1 MPPNGQDAPKV
12 LAGRYRL
19 VKLLGEGRSGLVHQ
33 AKDLQSQER
42 VAVKLLYPQLA
53 TVRDHVRRFSRE
65 FDLLQ
70 RIEHPNVVGAIAF
83 GEEKDGAYAGSWYIV
98 MEYVEGRRLDEVLAQ
113 GALEI
118 DRSANVL
125 LGVARAL
132 EAAHALGVVHR
143 DVEPS
148 NVMLARTRHG
158 EVVKVLD
165 FGVAR
170 LQAGDE
176 SLTDV
181 GVKLG
186 TAEYMSPEYV
196 EEGLLDAR
204 SDLYALGVLAY
215 ALLTGAPPFVGPTM
229 KVMQDH
235 VNTPVTPPSV
245 RVPGLPPWLELLT
258 MRLLAKDPAARPAD
272 AHAVV
277 VEIEQNLG
285 QLVADVKEERLA
297 RQSLPPEPMEVR
309 AASVGH
315 RAEAGAEAAYPDA
328 RGAPSVPVTVAA
340 GLGVV
345 MLLGV
350 LIVLLVLAI
359 VVVVMV
365 REI

>member
-1 MPPNGQDAPKV
+1 MGDDRRKGAV
-12 LAGRYRL
+12 LAGRYKL
-19 VKLLGEGRSGLVHQ
+19 VRLLGEGRSGQVHQ
-33 AKDLQSQER
+33 AKDLESQEK
-42 VAVKLLYPQLA
+42 VAVKLLYAQLA
-53 TVRDHVRRFSRE
+53 TVKDHVRRFSRE
-65 FDLLQ
+65 FDLLR
-70 RIEHPNVVGAIAF
+70 RIEHPNVVKAIAF
-83 GEEKDGAYAGSWYIV
+83 GEEKEGDLRGTYYLV
-98 MEYVEGRRLDEVLAQ
+98 MEYVEGRRLDEVLGA
-113 GALEI
+113 GALEV
-118 DRSANVL
+118 DRAAHVL

-148 NVMLARTRHG
+148 NVMLARTRQG

-196 EEGLLDAR
+196 ELGQLDAR

-215 ALLTGAPPFVGPTM
+215 ALLTGSAPFVGPTM

-235 VNTPVTPPSV
+235 VGTPVTPPSV
-245 RVPGLPPWLELLT
+245 RVPGLPPWLEVLT
-258 MRLLAKDPAARPAD
+258 MRLLAKDPAARPPD
-272 AHAVV
+272 AAGVV
-277 VEIEQNLG
+277 TEIEANLG
-285 QLVADVKEERLA
+285 HLKRTVHEERLT

-315 RAEAGAEAAYPDA
+315 RSEAGAEAAYPDA
-328 RGAPSVPVTVAA
+328 RAPSVPVTVAA

-345 MLLGV
+345 ALLGV
-350 LIVLLVLAI
+350 LIVFLVGAIVLVLLF
-359 VVVVMV
+359 
-365 REI
+365 RS

>member
-1 MPPNGQDAPKV
+1 MADDKAKGALV
-12 LAGRYRL
+12 AGRYRL
-19 VKLLGEGRSGLVHQ
+19 QRLLGEGRSGKVYQ
-33 AKDLQSQER
+33 AKDVQSQEK

-53 TVRDHVRRFSRE
+53 TVKDHVRRFSRE

-70 RIEHPNVVGAIAF
+70 RIEHPNVVKAISF
-83 GEEKDGAYAGSWYIV
+83 GEEKEGELAGSWYIV
-98 MEYVEGRRLDEVLAQ
+98 MEYVEGRRLDEVLAT
-113 GALEI
+113 GAAEV
-118 DRSANVL
+118 DRAAHVL
-125 LGVARAL
+125 LSVAQAL
-132 EAAHALGVVHR
+132 AAAHAIGVVHR

-196 EEGLLDAR
+196 EEGKLDAR

-215 ALLTGAPPFVGPTM
+215 ALLTGSPPFVGPTM

-235 VNTPVTPPSV
+235 VGTQPPPPSV
-245 RVPGLPPWLELLT
+245 RVPGLPPWLEVLT

-272 AHAVV
+272 AGEVV
-277 VEIEQNLG
+277 AEIERNLVTLEN
-285 QLVADVKEERLA
+285 QVKEERLM

-315 RAEAGAEAAYPDA
+315 RSELGAEPAYPDPKPVP
-328 RGAPSVPVTVAA
+328 GLPVTVAA

-345 MLLGV
+345 ALLGA
-350 LIVLLVLAI
+350 LIVVLLVGIVLA
-359 VVVVMV
+359 VLL
-365 REI
+365 R